1 MKLKDT
7 LHMPNTPFNMK
18 AGLSTREPV
27 FQKELEEK
35 EVYKLIKEKNKDKNH
50 TGHICYSLDEFDFVM
65 ISLINDRN
73 DRNNIKNCNLLK
85 HCVIGDISVFYS
97 LF

>member
-27 FQKELEEK
+27 FQKEWEEK
-35 EVYKLIKEKNKDKNH
+35 EVYKLIKEKNKDKPLFILHDGPPYANGDLH
-50 TGHICYSLDEFDFVM
+50 VGHALNKILKDFTASKRLNK
-65 ISLINDRN
+65 IGRGLI
-73 DRNNIKNCNLLK
+73 
-85 HCVIGDISVFYS
+85 
-97 LF
+97 